1 MAENFWEGRRN
12 LDQRIRVYNN
22 WFVNL
27 EYDDRNR
34 TKFAIFYLHA
44 IIAIVAVA
52 IERIVA
58 IVR

>member
-1 MAENFWEGRRN
+1 M
-12 LDQRIRVYNN
+12 DQHIRVYNN

-52 IERIVA
+52 NERISPILIVA